1 LSGIKQSTFLTCIL
15 TVFFLQALACELSA
29 RHYCEKK
36 CGPDLDKARD
46 KALSLYR
53 QAENCYKEWG
63 SPKKV
68 IQMKEAIRMIVEEGK
83 SPA

>member
-1 LSGIKQSTFLTCIL
+1 MYS
-15 TVFFLQALACELSA
+15 LQALACELPA
-29 RHYCEKK
+29 RHYCEKSH
-36 CGPDLDKARD
+36 GDLD

-53 QAENCYKEWG
+53 QAEKCFQELG

-68 IQMKEAIRMIVEEGK
+68 MQMKGAIRMIVEEGN